1 MNRNSRTDSKKKI
14 VPRLGKRESVTEAME
29 AINRQ
34 FGSESTKLSGGEGAA
49 VKGKSPVKPNERRFD
64 KFHKS

>member
-1 MNRNSRTDSKKKI
+1 MNRNSRSESKKKI

-29 AINRQ
+29 ALNRQ
-34 FGSESTKLSGGEGAA
+34 FGSESTKLTEGEGTAA
-49 VKGKSPVKPNERRFD
+49 KGKPLVKPNERRFD